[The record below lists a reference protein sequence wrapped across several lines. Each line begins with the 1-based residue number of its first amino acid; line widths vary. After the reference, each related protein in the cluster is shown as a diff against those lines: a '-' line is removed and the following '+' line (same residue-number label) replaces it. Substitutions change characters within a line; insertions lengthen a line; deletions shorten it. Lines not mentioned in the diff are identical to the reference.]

1 MKYIVKP
8 AIKVY
13 GKYIGEENVKIG
25 LNRGTKYQL
34 DEVSVTRDGNMY
46 ARAVIPVSGR
56 LVTIS
61 SPISASKFEFVD
73 EYGFK
78 YEPPF
83 RKGMCFKYQYDPYH
97 MKDSMGTICRGP
109 HVVIKYAYN
118 EDSCDVTYVVYPKIG
133 DNTYLMTPLFEGV
146 LEYTSPIVYDTIN
159 GRITAASNNEANPTI
174 TYYLNKRVIATMKRT
189 NDIYEFTRF
198 WVNDTTSEVSSFT
211 LSKFKSDFVV
221 FTSNP
226 SKYIDEK
233 PGFSEAKLLSIH
245 TIPVK

>member
-13 GKYIGEENVKIG
+13 GKYIGEENLKIG
-25 LNRGTKYQL
+25 LARGTKYRL

-56 LVTIS
+56 VVTIS

-97 MKDSMGTICRGP
+97 MRDCNGTIWCRP
-109 HVVIKYAYN
+109 HTVVKYAYN
-118 EDSCDVTYVVYPKIG
+118 EDSCDVAYVVYPRIG
-133 DNTYLMTPLFEGV
+133 DSSYLTTPLFEGT
-146 LEYTSPIVYDTIN
+146 LEYTSPIVYDTID
-159 GRITAASNNEANPTI
+159 GRITASSNNETNPTI

-189 NDIYEFTRF
+189 NGIYEFTRF

-211 LSKFKSDFVV
+211 LSKFKSDFVI

-233 PGFSEAKLLSIH
+233 PGFSEARFSHKD
-245 TIPVK
+245 TAPTR